1 MHLQIIELAFVF
13 ALFSVGGWLLEG
25 VYRSLTMRRLINP
38 GLLAG
43 PYLPIYGLGAV
54 LISLVRPQ
62 ISDHSFLF
70 IILAILSYL
79 PGNDQIVLLKPLLI
93 IIHIIAKGL
102 IYIITATLLELFAGW
117 SLDRS
122 FDIRL
127 WNYNDRLWSIRGY
140 VCLKFS
146 LCWVALAFVMEYFL
160 LPASILLYQRFA
172 LPMTIFALFVMEIIM
187 IDFMMKIDHLGAKN
201 KEKRRKEA
209 MAGERE
215 FLEIVE
221 PLLND
226 PLVSM
231 LEKYRHHY
239 QKNRLEHCLDVAWLS
254 YRIARI
260 FNLDVQMISRGALL
274 HDLFHYD
281 WLREGPRW
289 HGFRHPRI
297 ALENARKVITL
308 TKKEEDIIL
317 RHMWPLTIIPPLY
330 TEAWIVS
337 AVDKYYGT
345 KDYLWGIAITLKRAI
360 SARIVNFLR

>member
-1 MHLQIIELAFVF
+1 MQIQIIEMVFVF
-13 ALFSVGGWLLEG
+13 ALFSVAGWLLES

-38 GLLAG
+38 GFLTG

-62 ISDHSFLF
+62 ISDYSFVF
-70 IILAILSYL
+70 IILGFLSYL
-79 PGNDQIVLLKPLLI
+79 PGEEQVVLLKPLLLA
-93 IIHIIAKGL
+93 IHIAAKAI
-102 IYIITATLLELFAGW
+102 IYIATTTLLELFAGW
-117 SLDRS
+117 SLDR
-122 FDIRL
+122 FFNIRL
-127 WNYNDRLWSIRGY
+127 WNYSDGPWSIRGY

-146 LCWVALAFVMEYFL
+146 LYWVALAFLLEYFL
-160 LPASILLYQRFA
+160 LPPSMLLYREFTM
-172 LPMTIFALFVMEIIM
+172 PMTIFALLLLEIIM
-187 IDFMMKIDHLGAKN
+187 VDFLIKGDQMGALAG
-201 KEKRRKEA
+201 EKRRSDARASK
-209 MAGERE
+209 RE
-215 FLEIVE
+215 FLNIIE

-226 PLVSM
+226 PLVGA
-231 LEKYRHHY
+231 LEKHLHHY

-254 YRIARI
+254 FRIARK
-260 FNLDVQMISRGALL
+260 FNLDTRMIARGALL

-297 ALENARKVITL
+297 ALENARKVIPV

-330 TEAWIVS
+330 PEAWIVS
-337 AVDKYYGT
+337 ATDKYYGT
-345 KDYLWGIAITLKRAI
+345 KDYLVGIAMTLKSAI